1 MPFPANP
8 AAAAMMPFMKTRTPP
23 STWFVS
29 RHAGA
34 IAWARQQNLPVD
46 HWVSHLDLE
55 NIARNDT
62 VIGTLPVHLAAG
74 VCARGGRYVHLTL
87 DMPETL
93 RGRELSAEELLAL
106 QAELREYRVIP
117 APYSSDSDPQLA
129 HETKE

>member
-1 MPFPANP
+1 
-8 AAAAMMPFMKTRTPP
+8 MMPLMKTPTTP

-34 IAWARQQNLPVD
+34 IAWARQQNLPID

-55 NIARNDT
+55 NITRGDT

-93 RGRELSAEELLAL
+93 RGRELSAEELNLLSAS
-106 QAELREYRVIP
+106 LRAYRIVP
-117 APYSSDSDPQLA
+117 EKLTP
-129 HETKE
+129 